1 MNPMMTASPLRGLP
15 SAACPSPRTCLA
27 LGVAALISLT
37 AQAQQAPA
45 TRPASEAAGALQ
57 PVVISGGSAAS
68 ERWLGTATVDVVEGS
83 ELRDGQAQ
91 INLSEG
97 LARVPGLVIRNRQN
111 YAQDQ
116 QISIR
121 GYGAR
126 TPFGVRGVRLF
137 VDGIP
142 ASSADGQGQTEAFA
156 LGIADRVEVV
166 RGPFSALY
174 GASSGGAILMYTEE
188 GARPAEW
195 RAGAVVGPDGLW
207 RLSTQATGQTGDA
220 SQPGWSYAVNLSAFG
235 TEGARP
241 QSSAD
246 RQTANLKL
254 ARSHEGGRT
263 VLLFNHVT
271 GFAEDPQ
278 GLNADQFAQNPRQTT
293 PGAIQYNTR
302 KQLTQDQVGVAFD
315 QALGNGHK
323 LELMG
328 YFGQRS
334 TLGFQSTPASTQ
346 SSALSPGGV
355 IDLNRD
361 YWGLNARWRLD
372 RSYDSG
378 RLAMSA
384 GLVSDQQ
391 RDDRKGYQNFIGTAP
406 SITYGVQG
414 VLRRDETNRA
424 KTLDPYAQAEWQTAN
439 WAVSGAV
446 RHSRTELSSV
456 DHYLADGKDGSGARN
471 YDATLPVLG
480 GRLTLL
486 PGLQAF
492 ASVGRGFETPTLNEV
507 AYLAG
512 GVAGLNTQLNAAR
525 SHSAELGL
533 RGRVGNGWWSS
544 TLFDIR
550 TSDEI
555 VVAGSTDGRTAYKN
569 QGHTRRQG
577 LELSGEYAL
586 GPVVLNGAYTYLNA
600 TYSETGNLMPGVS
613 HDQLYAQ
620 AAWATGWAGSVL
632 ALEARQSG
640 KVAVNDANSLF
651 ASGYTLFNFV
661 ARFEQRDGPWTW
673 SEFLRLDNLTNRT
686 YAGSVIVNDSNSRYF
701 EPGMRRAPYLGV
713 QLSRRF
719 D

>member
-1 MNPMMTASPLRGLP
+1 MKTASFTRGLTA
-15 SAACPSPRTCLA
+15 AACPSPRSCLA

-45 TRPASEAAGALQ
+45 ERAASEAVGALQ
-57 PVVISGGSAAS
+57 PVVISGGSSAS
-68 ERWLGTATVDVVEGS
+68 ERWLGAATVDVVEGS
-83 ELRDGQAQ
+83 ELRDAQAQ

-97 LARVPGLVIRNRQN
+97 LGRVPGLVIRNRQN

-126 TPFGVRGVRLF
+126 TPFGVRGVRLY

-142 ASSADGQGQTEAFA
+142 ASSADGQGQTDAFA
-156 LGIADRVEVV
+156 LGIAERVEVV

-174 GASSGGAILMYTEE
+174 GASSGGAILLYTEE

-195 RAGAVVGPDGLW
+195 RAGAVVGRDGLW

-220 SQPGWSYAVNLSAFG
+220 AEPGWSYAVNLSAFG

-241 QSSAD
+241 QSAAD

-254 ARSHEGGRT
+254 SRAHEGGRT
-263 VLLFNHVT
+263 VLLFNHVN

-278 GLNADQFAQNPRQTT
+278 GLTAADFAANPRQTVQ
-293 PGAIQYNTR
+293 AALNFNTR
-302 KQLTQDQVGVAFD
+302 KQLSQDQVGVAFE
-315 QALGNGHK
+315 QALDDGHK

-328 YFGQRS
+328 YMGQRS
-334 TLGFQSTPASTQ
+334 TLSFQSTPVASQT
-346 SSALSPGGV
+346 ANNPGGV
-355 IDLNRD
+355 PELNRD

-372 RSYDSG
+372 RVYDSG
-378 RLAMSA
+378 RLAVSA
-384 GLVSDQQ
+384 GLASDQQ
-391 RDDRKGYQNFIGTAP
+391 LDDRKGYQNFIG
-406 SITYGVQG
+406 SRLGVQG
-414 VLRRDETNRA
+414 ALRRDETNRA
-424 KTLDPYAQAEWQTAN
+424 KTLDPYAQAEWQSAN
-439 WAVSGAV
+439 WALSGAV
-446 RHSRTELSSV
+446 RHTRTELSSV
-456 DHYLADGKDGSGARN
+456 DRYLADGKDGSGARN
-471 YDATLPVLG
+471 FDANLPVLG
-480 GRLTLL
+480 ARLTLL

-492 ASVGRGFETPTLNEV
+492 ASIGRGFETPTLNEV

-525 SHSAELGL
+525 SRSAEVGL
-533 RGRVGNGWWSS
+533 RGRAGNGWWTS

-555 VVAGSTDGRTAYKN
+555 VVASTVDGRTAYKN
-569 QGHTRRQG
+569 QGHTQRQG
-577 LELSGEYAL
+577 LELAGEYAL

-600 TYSETGNLMPGVS
+600 TYSETGNVMPGVS
-613 HDQLYAQ
+613 RDQLYAQ

-632 ALEARQSG
+632 ALEARHSG
-640 KVAVNDANSLF
+640 KVAVNDANSSF
-651 ASGYTLFNFV
+651 AGSYTLFNAV

-673 SEFLRLDNLTNRT
+673 SEYLRIDNLTNRT

-701 EPGMRRAPYLGV
+701 EPGLRRAPYVGV

-719 D
+719 N

>member
-1 MNPMMTASPLRGLP
+1 MKTASPTRGPLLP
-15 SAACPSPRTCLA
+15 ACPSAKSCLA
-27 LGVAALISLT
+27 LGVAALINLT

-45 TRPASEAAGALQ
+45 QRPASEAVGALQ
-57 PVVISGGSAAS
+57 PVVISGGSATS

-126 TPFGVRGVRLF
+126 TPFGVRGVRLY

-142 ASSADGQGQTEAFA
+142 ASSADGQGQTDAFA
-156 LGIADRVEVV
+156 LGVADRIEVV

-174 GASSGGAILMYTEE
+174 GASAGGAILLYTED

-195 RAGAVVGPDGLW
+195 RAGAVVGRDGLW

-220 SQPGWSYAVNLSAFG
+220 SAPGWNYAVNLSAFG

-241 QSSAD
+241 QSAAD

-254 ARSHEGGRT
+254 ARAHEGGRT
-263 VLLFNHVT
+263 VLLFNHVN

-278 GLNADQFAQNPRQTT
+278 GLNAADFAANPRQTFS
-293 PGAIQYNTR
+293 GAIQYNTR
-302 KQLTQDQVGVAFD
+302 KQLSQDQVGIAFD
-315 QALGNGHK
+315 QALGDGHK

-328 YFGQRS
+328 YAGQRS
-334 TLGFQSTPASTQ
+334 TMSFQSTPKQTQ
-346 SSALSPGGV
+346 LDNPNYPGAAP
-355 IDLNRD
+355 DLNRD

-378 RLAMSA
+378 RLAVSA
-384 GLVSDQQ
+384 GLASDQQ
-391 RDDRKGYQNFIGTAP
+391 LDDRKGYQNFVGSTL
-406 SITYGVQG
+406 GVQG
-414 VLRRDETNRA
+414 ALKRDETNRA
-424 KTLDPYAQAEWQTAN
+424 KTLDPYAQAEWQSAN
-439 WAVSGAV
+439 WALSGAV

-456 DHYLADGKDGSGARN
+456 DHYLLDGKDGSGARN
-471 YDATLPVLG
+471 FDANLPVLG
-480 GRLTLL
+480 ARLSLT
-486 PGLQAF
+486 PELQAF

-525 SHSAELGL
+525 SRSAEIGL
-533 RGRVGNGWWSS
+533 RGRAGNGWWTS

-555 VVAGSTDGRTAYKN
+555 VVASSSGGQTTYKN
-569 QGHTRRQG
+569 QGHTQRQG

-600 TYSETGNLMPGVS
+600 TYSESGNWMPGVAR
-613 HDQLYAQ
+613 DQLYAQ
-620 AAWATGWAGSVL
+620 AAWTPGWAGSVL
-632 ALEARQSG
+632 ALEARHSG
-640 KVAVNDANSLF
+640 KVAVNDANALF
-651 ASGYTLFNFV
+651 AGSYTLFNAV

-673 SEFLRLDNLTNRT
+673 SEFVRLDNLTNRI

-701 EPGMRRAPYLGV
+701 EPGLRRTPYAGV
-713 QLSRRF
+713 QVSRRF

>member
-1 MNPMMTASPLRGLP
+1 MKTAFPTHGPISP
-15 SAACPSPRTCLA
+15 ACPSHRSCLA

-37 AQAQQAPA
+37 AQAQQAPVE
-45 TRPASEAAGALQ
+45 RPASETAGALQ
-57 PVVISGGSAAS
+57 PVVISGGSASS
-68 ERWLGTATVDVVEGS
+68 ERWRGTATVDVVEGS

-142 ASSADGQGQTEAFA
+142 ASSADGQGQTDAFA
-156 LGIADRVEVV
+156 LGIADRIEVV

-174 GASSGGAILMYTEE
+174 GASAGGAILLYTEE

-195 RAGAVVGPDGLW
+195 RAGAVVGRDGLW

-220 SQPGWSYAVNLSAFG
+220 SEPGWNYAVNLSAFG

-241 QSSAD
+241 QSAAD

-254 ARSHEGGRT
+254 ARAHEGGRT
-263 VLLFNHVT
+263 VLLFNHVN

-278 GLNADQFAQNPRQTT
+278 GLTVTDFAANPRQTVQ
-293 PGAIQYNTR
+293 AALNFNTR
-302 KQLTQDQVGVAFD
+302 KELSQDQVGIAFD
-315 QALGNGHK
+315 QALGDGHK

-328 YFGQRS
+328 YLGQRS
-334 TLGFQSTPASTQ
+334 TLQYQSIPNTLQAPANH
-346 SSALSPGGV
+346 PGGV

-372 RSYDSG
+372 RTYDSG
-378 RLAMSA
+378 RLTASA
-384 GLVSDQQ
+384 GLASDQQ
-391 RDDRKGYQNFIGTAP
+391 LDDRKGYQNFIGSTF
-406 SITYGVQG
+406 GVQG
-414 VLRRDETNRA
+414 ALRRDETNRA
-424 KTLDPYAQAEWQTAN
+424 KTLDPYAQAEWQSAN
-439 WAVSGAV
+439 WALSGAV
-446 RHSRTELSSV
+446 RHSHTALSSV

-471 YDATLPVLG
+471 FDANLPVLG
-480 GRLTLL
+480 ARLSLT
-486 PGLQAF
+486 PELQAF

-525 SHSAELGL
+525 SHSAEIGL
-533 RGRVGNGWWSS
+533 RGRAGNGWWTS

-555 VVAGSTDGRTAYKN
+555 VVAGTTDGRTAYKN
-569 QGHTRRQG
+569 QGHTHRQG

-600 TYSETGNLMPGVS
+600 TYSETGNVMPGVS
-613 HDQLYAQ
+613 RDQLYAQ

-632 ALEARQSG
+632 ALEARHSG
-640 KVAVNDANSLF
+640 KVAVNDANSQF
-651 ASGYTLFNFV
+651 AGSYTLFNAV

-673 SEFLRLDNLTNRT
+673 SEYLRIDNLTNRT

-701 EPGMRRAPYLGV
+701 EPGLRRAPYVGV

-719 D
+719 N